1 MPNPS
6 LRTAVTVPRWD
17 NVLRRYSNFERG
29 ITLNISQLYSFIV
42 VAQNE
47 NLSKAAGMLY
57 VSQSALSKSI
67 AKLEEE
73 LGVELFDRRGKKIV
87 LNARGKRFLESSIGI
102 LHEIE
107 TATQDLRSM
116 ASGEGYKLRIGCPGA
131 GAKLCDCMTAFS
143 MAHPGVSFEIDST
156 IEQLDYVEMENFDM
170 LVYPHGRQFEK
181 LVGYP
186 LAMERFC
193 LAVPADHPFAKRNEV
208 SADDLADASFVF
220 IRQGSAGTEYCYRV
234 CGAQAVRVKR
244 QFFVTSHE
252 MHRRLIHNGL
262 GFGFVSESNRPFYE
276 DDPGIALVPLAD
288 AAFQRPLMVCF
299 RHSDAPLAVEQAF
312 REFAISFFEIDTS
325 KVVGGRKH
333 AR

>member
-1 MPNPS
+1 MPNATLS
-6 LRTAVTVPRWD
+6 EAIHVPGWD
-17 NVLRRYSNFERG
+17 NAFRLYSNFERG
-29 ITLNISQLYSFIV
+29 VTLNISQLYSFIV

-131 GAKLCDCMTAFS
+131 GSKLCDCMTAFAL
-143 MAHPGVSFEIDST
+143 AHPGVSFEIDST

-170 LVYPHGRQFEK
+170 LIYPHGRPFEK
-181 LVGYP
+181 LVGYE
-186 LAMERFC
+186 LMMERFC
-193 LAVPADHPFAKRNEV
+193 LAVPAEHPLAKRSEV
-208 SADDLADASFVF
+208 TVEDLMDNSFVF
-220 IRQGSAGTEYCYRV
+220 IRQGAMGTEYCYRI

-244 QFFVTSHE
+244 QFFATSHE

-262 GFGFVSESNRPFYE
+262 GLGFVSENNRVFYE
-276 DDPGIALVPLAD
+276 DVPGIVLVPFAE
-288 AAFQRPLMVCF
+288 AVFQRPLMACF
-299 RHSDAPLAVEQAF
+299 RHSEAPLAVEQAF
-312 REFAISFFEIDTS
+312 REFAIQFFDIDTS
-325 KVVGGRKH
+325 KVVGGRK
-333 AR
+333 RG

>member
-1 MPNPS
+1 MHS
-6 LRTAVTVPRWD
+6 SHLRTVTTGLGWD
-17 NVLRRYSNFERG
+17 NALGLYSNFERG
-29 ITLNISQLYSFIV
+29 VTLNISQLYSFIV

-102 LHEIE
+102 LREIE
-107 TATQDLRSM
+107 TTTQDLRSM
-116 ASGEGYKLRIGCPGA
+116 ASGEGYKLRVGCPGA
-131 GAKLCDCMTAFS
+131 NTKLCDCLTAFCL
-143 MAHPGVSFEIDST
+143 AHPGVSFEIDST

-170 LVYPHGRQFEK
+170 LIYPHGRPFEK

-186 LAMERFC
+186 LMTERFF
-193 LAVPADHPFAKRNEV
+193 LAVPADSPLARRAEV
-208 SADDLADASFVF
+208 SVEDLIDANFIF
-220 IRQGSAGTEYCYRV
+220 IRQGSIGTEYAYRA
-234 CGAQAVRVKR
+234 CGAQAARVRR

-252 MHRRLIHNGL
+252 MHRQLIRNGL
-262 GFGFVSESNRPFYE
+262 GFGFVSENNRAFYE
-276 DDPGIALVPLAD
+276 NDPGIALVSLSE

-299 RHSDAPLAVEQAF
+299 RHSDAPLAVEDAF
-312 REFAISFFEIDTS
+312 RQFAIEFFGIDTS
-325 KVVGGRKH
+325 KVVGGRK
-333 AR
+333 RG